1 MNLWLV
7 VAPSSPFNVVRSGRF
22 HACEAILAPMSI
34 GPSNIFP
41 DEHSAD
47 CSPLFESANFFALD
61 VETANAGFSSI
72 CQIAVVRFEFGRAV
86 DIWHSF
92 LNPGEPFA
100 ALNVAIHGITEGAVY
115 HAPEPKEVMRTV
127 SAMLGGQVVASH
139 MPFDR
144 IALQA
149 TFSKYQ
155 IPHVE
160 SSWLDTAVIARRAWP
175 RFARKGY
182 GLKSLAAWC
191 DIEFRHHDA
200 VEDAITAGRILS
212 KAIADTG
219 RSVEHWLH
227 DSAVRKLDKGRMGA
241 AKALQ
246 RSTRRRSSLRYAAS
260 DPRQF
265 SPQRCPTEQGA

>member
-1 MNLWLV
+1 
-7 VAPSSPFNVVRSGRF
+7 
-22 HACEAILAPMSI
+22 MSI
-34 GPSNIFP
+34 SPSNIFP

-47 CSPLFESANFFALD
+47 CGPLFESANFFALD
-61 VETANAGFSSI
+61 VETANADFSSI
-72 CQIAVVRFEFGRAV
+72 CQIAVARFEFGRV
-86 DIWHSF
+86 VGIWHSF

-100 ALNVAIHGITEGAVY
+100 ALNVAIHGITERAVC

-127 SAMLGGQVVASH
+127 SAMIGGQVVASH

-144 IALQA
+144 IALQNA
-149 TFSKYQ
+149 FFKYQ

-182 GLKSLAAWC
+182 GLKSLASWC
-191 DIEFRHHDA
+191 GIEFRHHDA

-212 KAIADTG
+212 KAIEDTG
-219 RSVEHWLH
+219 RSIEHWLN
-227 DSAVRKLDKGRMGA
+227 DSAVRKLDRGRME

-246 RSTRRRSSLRYAAS
+246 RSTQKRSSLRNAAIDS
-260 DPRQF
+260 RRIR
-265 SPQRCPTEQGA
+265 PQQCSTEQGR

>member
-1 MNLWLV
+1 
-7 VAPSSPFNVVRSGRF
+7 
-22 HACEAILAPMSI
+22 MSI
-34 GPSNIFP
+34 GQSNTLP
-41 DEHSAD
+41 DEHSTD
-47 CSPLFESANFFALD
+47 YGPLLESANFFALD

-72 CQIAVVRFEFGRAV
+72 CQIAVVRFESGRAV

-100 ALNVAIHGITEGAVY
+100 ALNVAIHGITERAVC
-115 HAPEPKEVMRTV
+115 HAPEPEEVMRSV
-127 SAMLGGQVVASH
+127 SALLGGQVVASH
-139 MPFDR
+139 MSFDR

-149 TFSKYQ
+149 TFFKYK

-191 DIEFRHHDA
+191 GIEFRHHDA

-212 KAIADTG
+212 RAIADTG
-219 RSVEHWLH
+219 QSVEHWLH
-227 DSAVRKLDKGRMGA
+227 ESAIRKLDKERMEA
-241 AKALQ
+241 RALQ
-246 RSTRRRSSLRYAAS
+246 RGTQRRSSLRI
-260 DPRQF
+260 
-265 SPQRCPTEQGA
+265 GH

>member
-1 MNLWLV
+1 
-7 VAPSSPFNVVRSGRF
+7 
-22 HACEAILAPMSI
+22 MSI

-41 DEHSAD
+41 EDHPAD
-47 CSPLFESANFFALD
+47 CGPLFESANFFALD
-61 VETANAGFSSI
+61 VETANADFSSI

-92 LNPGEPFA
+92 LNPGGPFA
-100 ALNVAIHGITEGAVY
+100 ALNVAIHGITERAVC

-149 TFSKYQ
+149 TFFKYQ

-160 SSWLDTAVIARRAWP
+160 SSWLDTAAIARRAWP

-191 DIEFRHHDA
+191 GIEFRHHDA

-227 DSAVRKLDKGRMGA
+227 DSAVRRLNKGRMEAG
-241 AKALQ
+241 ALQ
-246 RSTRRRSSLRYAAS
+246 RFPQRRSSLRYAATDS
-260 DPRQF
+260 RRFRPQQR
-265 SPQRCPTEQGA
+265 SPEQGA

>member
-1 MNLWLV
+1 
-7 VAPSSPFNVVRSGRF
+7 
-22 HACEAILAPMSI
+22 MSI
-34 GPSNIFP
+34 GQSKIFP
-41 DEHSAD
+41 DEHTTD
-47 CSPLFESANFFALD
+47 CGPLVESANFFALD

-72 CQIAVVRFEFGRAV
+72 CQIAVVRFESGRAV

-100 ALNVAIHGITEGAVY
+100 ALNVAIHGITERSVCQ
-115 HAPEPKEVMRTV
+115 APEPKEVMLNV

-139 MPFDR
+139 MSFNR

-149 TFSKYQ
+149 SFFKYQ

-175 RFARKGY
+175 RFARRGY

-191 DIEFRHHDA
+191 GIEFRHHDA

-219 RSVEHWLH
+219 RSVEYWLH
-227 DSAVRKLDKGRMGA
+227 DSAVRRLDKDRMEA
-241 AKALQ
+241 RALQ
-246 RSTRRRSSLRYAAS
+246 RIIEGRSSLRKAATDS
-260 DPRQF
+260 RQF
-265 SPQRCPTEQGA
+265 RPQQCSAEQEA